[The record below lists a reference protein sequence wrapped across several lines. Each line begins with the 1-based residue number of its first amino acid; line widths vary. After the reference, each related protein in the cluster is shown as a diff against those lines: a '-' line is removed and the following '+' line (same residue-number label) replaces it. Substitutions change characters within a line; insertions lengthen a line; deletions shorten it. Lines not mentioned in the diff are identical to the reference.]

1 MNGSISQT
9 PKNDLDSIAV
19 FVSVVNE
26 GSFSA
31 AARNLGLT
39 PSAVSK
45 RIAGLEDGLGVSL
58 LRRTTRRFALTEA
71 GQEFFECCSRSLS
84 AISDAEEMLSRFRSS
99 PHGLLR
105 IKAPQAFGRLHIAP
119 AIPKFMAKYPQT
131 RVDLTLGTLAREFI
145 EERIDICVASADP
158 RDADLSAKTLT
169 PIERVTCAAPS
180 YIERFGRP
188 NSVNDL
194 ARHNCLIFAGSG
206 SIENE
211 WVLHDEGGIRRT
223 KVSGS
228 FRTNDAESLYL
239 ALLAGVG
246 LAHMP
251 TFIVGPALASGSLV
265 SIFRDKHE
273 VSGACMK
280 AYFPRAKH
288 RLPKVRAFVDYLV
301 GTFRNKEWPGS
312 TL

>member
-1 MNGSISQT
+1 M
-9 PKNDLDSIAV
+9 KNDLESVAV
-19 FVSVVNE
+19 FVSVVKE

-31 AARNLGLT
+31 AARELGLT

-58 LRRTTRRFALTEA
+58 LRRTTRMIALTDA
-71 GQEFFECCSRSLS
+71 GQDFFEICSRSLS
-84 AISDAEEMLSRFRSS
+84 AISDAEEMLSQYRSS

-105 IKAPQAFGRLHIAP
+105 IRAPQAFGRLHIAP
-119 AIPKFMAKYPQT
+119 AIPEFMAQYPQI

-145 EERIDICVASADP
+145 EERIDVCVASADP
-158 RDADLSAKTLT
+158 RDANLTAKTLA

-188 NSVNDL
+188 SSVGDL
-194 ARHNCLIFAGSG
+194 ARHNCLIFAGST
-206 SIENE
+206 IESE
-211 WVLHDEGGIRRT
+211 WVLHGEDGLRRV

-228 FRTNDAESLYL
+228 FRTNDAESLHL
-239 ALLAGVG
+239 AVLGGVG

-251 TFIVGPALASGSLV
+251 TFVVGPALASGRLI
-265 SIFRDKHE
+265 SIFRDKHK
-273 VSGACMK
+273 VSRACMS
-280 AYFPRAKH
+280 AYYPRAKH

-312 TL
+312 AI